1 MKKVLIVDN
10 VHDILISNFE
20 NAGYECHYFP
30 DFENEDV
37 LKVIQDYTGIIINS
51 KTQIFKPQIDKATNL
66 KFIGRLGSG
75 MEIIDVPYA
84 ESKGIKCF
92 SVPEANRDAVAEHAI
107 GMLLSLLHNL
117 NSADKEVRNFIWER
131 EKNRGIE
138 LGGKTVGIMG
148 YGNNGKAL
156 AKKLSGFDVKVLAYD
171 KYLENYSDEYATEVS
186 MEIIFR
192 ETDILSL
199 HLPLTDET
207 SFLCNAEFV
216 QKFRKD
222 IFLLNTAR
230 GKLINLENILFLLKS
245 KKILGMGLDVFENE
259 KSLTFNSKEKSIYEK
274 LYALESVI
282 LSPHVA
288 GWTFE
293 SKYKIGNLLSEKI
306 ISYCK

>member
-10 VHDILISNFE
+10 VHEVLISNFE
-20 NAGYECHYFP
+20 AAGYECHYCP

-37 LKVIQDYTGIIINS
+37 LEVIQEYFGIIINS
-51 KTQIFKPQIDKATNL
+51 KTQIFKAQIDKGINL

-92 SVPEANRDAVAEHAI
+92 SVPEANKDAVAEHAI
-107 GMLLSLLHNL
+107 GMLLSLLRNL
-117 NSADKEVRNFIWER
+117 NRADKEVRNFIWER
-131 EKNRGIE
+131 EKNRGVE
-138 LGGKTVGIMG
+138 LGGKTVGIIG
-148 YGNNGKAL
+148 YGNTGKAL

-171 KYLENYSDEYATEVS
+171 KYLSNFSDEYVKEAT
-186 MEIIFR
+186 MQNIFE

-199 HLPLTDET
+199 HLPLTAET
-207 SFLCNAEFV
+207 SFFCDAEFV
-216 QKFRKD
+216 QKFKKD

-259 KSLTFNSKEKSIYEK
+259 KPSTFEEEEKFIYEK
-274 LYALESVI
+274 LYALDSVL
-282 LSPHVA
+282 LSPHIA